1 MPSGNQA
8 PTGPY
13 HAGPG
18 TAHEIGVMIGFMAA
32 FVLITIVYLVMWKIG
47 NRRGEAKERQRRQM
61 LAEKT
66 QSSKPMVME
75 NEKARD
81 RIGVAQGY

>member
-1 MPSGNQA
+1 MQNQA

-32 FVLITIVYLVMWKIG
+32 FVLITVVYLVMWRIG
-47 NRRGEAKERQRRQM
+47 NQRGEELERQRRQL
-61 LAEKT
+61 LAEQTNPRNTKIYED
-66 QSSKPMVME
+66 SKG
-75 NEKARD
+75 AD
-81 RIGVAQGY
+81 TISTVAPGY